1 MLLSMLSYAR
11 FFKHTKRATS
21 VPMKA
26 FLAFDASSI
35 ISHEITLKYKDPS
48 RPTILIVIR
57 DHLIHKVLLGLGVN
71 FDLKPF
77 TEYERL
83 RLGELKYTKTV
94 I

>member
-35 ISHEITLKYKDPS
+35 ISHQITLKYKDPS
-48 RPTILIVIR
+48 GPTISIVIR
-57 DHLIHKVLLGLGVN
+57 DHLIHKVLQGLKVSVN
-71 FDLKPF
+71 LKPF
-77 TEYERL
+77 SEYERR
-83 RLGELKYTKTV
+83 RLGELKYTKMV